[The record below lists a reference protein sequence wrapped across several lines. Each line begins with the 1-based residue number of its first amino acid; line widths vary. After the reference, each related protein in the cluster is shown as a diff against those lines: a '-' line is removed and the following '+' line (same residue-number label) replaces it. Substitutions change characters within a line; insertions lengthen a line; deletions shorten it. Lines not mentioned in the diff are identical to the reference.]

1 MENRRLQFM
10 DRRQNK
16 EILKVP
22 FKDCNGATITGN
34 RREITNRRLDVID
47 LVYLLEDDTDL
58 DYFDEFMIR

>member
-1 MENRRLQFM
+1 MENRRFQIM

-34 RREITNRRLDVID
+34 RREITSRRIDVLE
-47 LVYLLEDDTDL
+47 LVYLLEDDIDL
-58 DYFDEFMIR
+58 VYFDEFVIR